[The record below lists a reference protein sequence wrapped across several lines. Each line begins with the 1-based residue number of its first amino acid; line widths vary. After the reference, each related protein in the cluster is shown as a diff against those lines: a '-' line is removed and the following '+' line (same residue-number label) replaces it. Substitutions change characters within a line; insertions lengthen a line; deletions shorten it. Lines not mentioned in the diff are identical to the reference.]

1 MQDLTFV
8 VDAGCS
14 AYPDMGAVTVCHL
27 GASLESHA
35 IFVGWIEMGKSL
47 KVLDLLHFQSF
58 GRHSLELYF
67 RLTFGWRSIDAGAC
81 NIMSLGSQPDM
92 VEMLLSALDESCIV
106 AIDIAHEEPS
116 TQTVAGKVGTVLLE
130 HVLVFEQQLVC
141 LKVAVA
147 FFGHHVGGP

>member
-1 MQDLTFV
+1 MQDLAFV

-14 AYPDMGAVTVCHL
+14 AYPDMGAVAVCHL
-27 GASLESHA
+27 GASLEGHA
-35 IFVGWIEMGKSL
+35 IFVGRIEMCESL
-47 KVLDLLHFQSF
+47 EVLDLFFLQSF
-58 GRHSLELYF
+58 GRHGLELHL
-67 RLTFGWRSIDAGAC
+67 RLSFGWRTVDACAC

-116 TQTVAGKVGTVLLE
+116 AQTVAGKVSPVLLE
-130 HVLVFEQQLVC
+130 HILVFEQQLVG